1 MTVTDAQIFAD
12 LPNGIDDT
20 SALQVVFDAVDATG
34 KIGVI
39 PPGAYSITQPLSLPR
54 RGNIYGSNRQST
66 VIHAVGDIDILQV
79 KPNTDWLDVGHLGLS
94 AGKAHISK
102 AGIRILS
109 ELGDV
114 KNCIF
119 HDILMNGVYA
129 GVHSEPIVNK
139 LHGMLGVE
147 FHRVLVRSRG
157 YAMSLRNTTAC
168 KLLYFS
174 SDHVNLNQA
183 PREIRDIWIEGNT
196 QAGGGCYL
204 DHVNSQFP
212 GPNGVV
218 IENFVQLWAR
228 HVTGD
233 NALERCIWIKNCV
246 QIHLVQAF
254 ASLGGRS
261 RTAGFSMVVER
272 DTLGDTNITL
282 DQCHV
287 GGAQVNAG
295 LLLKNVRGV
304 SVTNGTFIENAGASI
319 KLEHCE
325 NVSIVGALIRGI
337 PGSVH
342 GIELVNS
349 KFGSLVGNQILGFA
363 EDGIRIE
370 GCQSIVVTGNVIF
383 GPGRLPFGDTKR
395 GISIINS
402 SFCSIS
408 GNSVREF
415 QKGIKE
421 FGTSDHNVI
430 DGNIVAFNGGG
441 PADGAI
447 RTGAHSI
454 ESDDV
459 G

>member
-1 MTVTDAQIFAD
+1 MVVTDAQIFAD
-12 LPNGIDDT
+12 VPNGSDDT
-20 SALQVVFDAVDATG
+20 SELQAFLDAVNVTG

-39 PPGAYSITQPLSLPR
+39 PPGEYSITRPLSLPR
-54 RGNIYGSNRQST
+54 KGNIYGANRQST
-66 VIHAVGDIDILQV
+66 RIHAVGDVDILQV
-79 KPNTDWLDVGHLGLS
+79 QPNTDWLDVGHLGLF
-94 AGKAHISK
+94 ADNAHRSK

-114 KNCIF
+114 QNCLF
-119 HDILMNGVYA
+119 HDILMDGVFA
-129 GVHSEPIVNK
+129 GVHSEPIVSN

-168 KLLYFS
+168 KLLFFS
-174 SDHVNLNQA
+174 SDHVGFNQA
-183 PREIRDIWIEGNT
+183 SAQVRDIWIEGNT

-212 GPNGVV
+212 GSNGVV

-233 NALERCIWIKNCV
+233 NALERCIWIKNCL

-272 DTLGDTNITL
+272 DILGDSNITL

-304 SVTNGTFIENAGASI
+304 SITNGTFIENAGASI
-319 KLEHCE
+319 KVEHCE
-325 NVSIVGALIRGI
+325 NVSILGVLIRGI
-337 PGSVH
+337 DRSVL

-349 KFGSLVGNQILGFA
+349 KFVSLTGNQILGFS
-363 EDGIRIE
+363 EDGIRLE
-370 GCQSIVVTGNVIF
+370 GCESVVVTGNVIF
-383 GPGRLPFGDTKR
+383 GPGRLPFGDAKR

-402 SFCSIS
+402 SFCSIT

-421 FGTSDHNVI
+421 FGTADHNVI

-447 RTGAHSI
+447 RMGANSI

>member
-1 MTVTDAQIFAD
+1 MATTDAEIIAEP
-12 LPNGIDDT
+12 PNGSDDT
-20 SALQVVFDAVDATG
+20 SALQAFLNDVGATG
-34 KIGVI
+34 RIGII
-39 PPGAYSITQPLSLPR
+39 PPGPYSITSPLSLPR
-54 RGNIYGSNRQST
+54 TGNIYGANRET
-66 VIHAVGDIDILQV
+66 TLIHAVGDVDILEVQ
-79 KPNTDWLDVGHLGLS
+79 PDTDWLDIGHLGLVASS
-94 AGKAHISK
+94 AHKSK

-109 ELGDV
+109 DRGDV
-114 KNCIF
+114 KNCFF
-119 HDILMNGVYA
+119 HDILMDGVYA
-129 GVHSEPIVNK
+129 GVHSDPIVK
-139 LHGMLGVE
+139 GLHGMLGVE

-168 KLLYFS
+168 KLLFFS
-174 SDHVNLNQA
+174 SDHVGHNQ
-183 PREIRDIWIEGNT
+183 PLTEIRDIWIEGNT

-212 GPNGVV
+212 GRNGVV

-261 RTAGFSMVVER
+261 RTAGFSMVIEK
-272 DTLGDTNITL
+272 DSLDDANITL

-304 SVTNGTFIENAGASI
+304 SITNGTFIENAGASI
-319 KLEHCE
+319 KVERCE
-325 NVSIVGALIRGI
+325 NVSVTGTLMRGI
-337 PGSVH
+337 AGSVC
-342 GIELVNS
+342 GIELVDS
-349 KFGSLVGNQILGFA
+349 RFCTVVGNQILGFSS
-363 EDGIRIE
+363 DGIRMT
-370 GCQSIVVTGNVIF
+370 GCESVAVSGNVIF
-383 GPGRLPFGDTKR
+383 GHGRLPIGDDRR
-395 GISIINS
+395 GIGIVNS
-402 SFCSIS
+402 KYCSVS

-421 FGTSDHNVI
+421 YGTSDFNVI
-430 DGNIVAFNGGG
+430 VGNIVAFNGGG
-441 PADGAI
+441 PADGAVKL
-447 RTGAHSI
+447 GAHSI
-454 ESDDV
+454 ETGDV

>member
-1 MTVTDAQIFAD
+1 MPTTDAAIFAD
-12 LPNGIDDT
+12 LPSGTDDT
-20 SALQVVFDAVDATG
+20 SALQAFLDAINATG
-34 KIGVI
+34 RIGII
-39 PPGAYSITQPLSLPR
+39 PPGVFRITSPLLLPLK
-54 RGNIYGSNRQST
+54 GNICGANRERT
-66 VIHAVGDIDILQV
+66 LIRAIGDVDILRVQ
-79 KPNTDWLDVGHLGLS
+79 PNTDWLDVGHLGLV
-94 AGKAHISK
+94 ADNAHRSK

-109 ELGDV
+109 DLGDV
-114 KNCIF
+114 KNCFF
-119 HDILMNGVYA
+119 HDVLMDGVYA
-129 GVHSEPIVNK
+129 GVHSEPIVNN

-157 YAMSLRNTTAC
+157 YAMRLHNTTAC

-174 SDHVNLNQA
+174 SDHVGFNQA
-183 PREIRDIWIEGNT
+183 SDEVRDIWIEGNT

-212 GPNGVV
+212 GHNGVV

-233 NALERCIWIKNCV
+233 NALERCIWIKNCL

-261 RTAGFSMVVER
+261 RMAGFSMVVER

-304 SVTNGTFIENAGASI
+304 SITNGTFIENVGASI

-325 NVSIVGALIRGI
+325 NVSILGTLIRGI
-337 PGSVH
+337 AESVH

-349 KFGSLVGNQILGFA
+349 KFGALVGNQILGF
-363 EDGIRIE
+363 ENDGIRLD
-370 GCQSIVVTGNVIF
+370 GCESIAVNGNVIV
-383 GPGRLPFGDTKR
+383 GPGRLPFGDDRR

-402 SFCSIS
+402 KYCSIS

-421 FGTSDHNVI
+421 YGTADFNVI
-430 DGNIVAFNGGG
+430 NGNIVAFNGGG

-447 RTGAHSI
+447 KIGAHSI
-454 ESDDV
+454 ETNDV

>member
-1 MTVTDAQIFAD
+1 MQTTESQIVAD
-12 LPNGIDDT
+12 LPNGSDDAD
-20 SALQVVFDAVDATG
+20 ALQAFCDAVDATG
-34 KIGVI
+34 KLGVI
-39 PPGAYSITQPLSLPR
+39 PPGAYRVARPLSLPR
-54 RGNIYGSNRQST
+54 RGNIQGANRLST
-66 VIHAVGDIDILQV
+66 AIHAVGDVDILQV
-79 KPNTDWLDVGHLGLS
+79 QPNTDWLDVGHLGLF
-94 AGKAHISK
+94 ADATHRSK
-102 AGIRILS
+102 AGVRILS
-109 ELGDV
+109 DV
-114 KNCIF
+114 GNVTNCLF
-119 HDILMNGVYA
+119 HDILIDGVFA
-129 GVHSEPIVNK
+129 GVHSEPIVNN

-157 YAMSLRNTTAC
+157 YALRLRNTTAC
-168 KLLYFS
+168 KLLFFS
-174 SDHVNLNQA
+174 SDHVGFHQPSDQA
-183 PREIRDIWIEGNT
+183 RDIWIEGNT

-212 GPNGVV
+212 GSNGVV

-261 RTAGFSMVVER
+261 QTAGFSMVVEQ
-272 DTLGDTNITL
+272 DTLGDSDITL

-304 SVTNGTFIENAGASI
+304 SITNGTFLENAGASI
-319 KLEHCE
+319 KVEHCE
-325 NVSIVGALIRGI
+325 HVSIVGVLIRGNDR
-337 PGSVH
+337 SVR
-342 GIELVNS
+342 GIELVGS
-349 KFGSLVGNQILGFA
+349 KFASVVGNQMRGFS
-363 EDGIRIE
+363 EDGVRLD
-370 GCQSIVVTGNVIF
+370 GCESIVVTGNVIF
-383 GPGRLPFGDTKR
+383 GPGRLPPGDAER
-395 GISIINS
+395 GISLINS
-402 SFCSIS
+402 HFCSIT

-421 FGTSDHNVI
+421 FGASDHNVI
-430 DGNIVAFNGGG
+430 NGNIVAFNGEG
-441 PADGAI
+441 PADGAN

-454 ESDDV
+454 ESADV

>member
-1 MTVTDAQIFAD
+1 MVTTDAEIFAD
-12 LPNGIDDT
+12 PPSGNDDT
-20 SALQVVFDAVDATG
+20 SALQLFLDAVNTTR
-34 KIGVI
+34 KIGII
-39 PPGAYSITQPLSLPR
+39 PPGAYRTSSALSLPLTGR
-54 RGNIYGSNRQST
+54 IYGANREST
-66 VIHAVGDIDILQV
+66 VIHAIGDVDILQV
-79 KPNTDWLDVGHLGLS
+79 QPNTDWLDIGHLGLFANS
-94 AGKAHISK
+94 AHRSK

-109 ELGDV
+109 ERGDV
-114 KNCIF
+114 KNCFF
-119 HDILMNGVYA
+119 HDILMDGVYA
-129 GVHSEPIVNK
+129 GVHSEPIAQN

-174 SDHVNLNQA
+174 SDHVGYNQS
-183 PREIRDIWIEGNT
+183 PTEIRDIWIEGNT

-212 GPNGVV
+212 GSNGVV

-233 NALERCIWIKNCV
+233 NALERCIWIKNCM

-272 DTLGDTNITL
+272 DTVGDTNVTL

-287 GGAQVNAG
+287 GGAQINAG
-295 LLLKNVRGV
+295 LLLKNVSGV
-304 SVTNGTFIENAGASI
+304 SITNGTFIENAGAGI
-319 KLEHCE
+319 RAERCE
-325 NVSIVGALIRGI
+325 SVSVVGTLIRGI
-337 PGSVH
+337 ARSVY

-349 KFGSLVGNQILGFA
+349 RFSALVGNQILGFA
-363 EDGIRIE
+363 SDGIRID
-370 GCQSIVVTGNVIF
+370 GCESITVSGNVIV
-383 GPGRLPFGDTKR
+383 GPGRLPTGDARR

-402 SFCSIS
+402 KYCSIS

-421 FGTSDHNVI
+421 YGTADYNVI
-430 DGNIVAFNGGG
+430 DGNIVAFSGGG

-447 RTGAHSI
+447 KIGAHSI
-454 ESDDV
+454 ETDNV